1 MDKNLDPIAKELF
14 GKIRTQF
21 PKIKLGD
28 ANSNVTDRPKDARF
42 FEFDFVKNGKN
53 LGSISISIADA
64 ENEAA
69 EDDLADNDGMVV
81 MYSNEITDDQPD
93 SVKRQ
98 WFNFLRELREFAK
111 QKMMHFSIRD
121 ITKKNLD
128 KRDYQHLAKN
138 NGDGSMTESKLW
150 GTSKTSYQQMGEAKL
165 IVRHTQPVNYAHAA
179 GRTLHI
185 ESIHVENSQGERFK
199 YPVKHLNGARALAT
213 HVAHGGT
220 PYDGIGQH
228 ITGLSEELNKL
239 RMFKGYVDRNS
250 MVSEAMGTIQ
260 TKVYERIDQVKKEIR
275 SLQNQSYY
283 QSFAESFVV
292 NEAQEIPEDVVND
305 WIDRLTIRSF
315 NEELKNVFPY
325 IYKLVGEEV
334 DVIKEL
340 TAEDL
345 LGEDGMDEGYY
356 KDPDGDDESAED
368 REDKKDNEKRRREED
383 GMDEGAKWRDPKY
396 KDKLYTQEPDDGE
409 GDRHDYYYDTRPDND
424 PGEKHSTF
432 NRRKD
437 TDKLHYDYGDY
448 QVGQKAKVGDR
459 AKKGLLTKNAI
470 RVVKDRIR
478 GTQGDHPTPNLPE
491 EDQFEAFLNDL
502 VSEESDLFNT
512 DEESQSASIQTL
524 NQLIA
529 QEFPVG
535 ADGTNAIQS
544 LQGIIDDQEFTDA
557 IKQLGKVNPEMDIR
571 EFLKSYLEKHD
582 EENGTDIASKINFD
596 STTPAPTEPV
606 AAAPAPAAA
615 PVDPAAAPVDP
626 AAAAVP
632 AAPAPVAEEKEDP
645 PFDPDPPKKDG
656 DKDQFGNT
664 IKNKARHLAKKGMAA
679 AIAKAKKAGATAE
692 TMVNFGSGEMSLG
705 EAITKAGMDVEE
717 FFEGTGKQNEVV
729 EFVKSMYDETTGNF
743 PKGETGVLLAV
754 EKQFGEDAAKMAHSV
769 ISELSQVYE
778 SKRLRQLAGITE
790 AGLGGMN
797 MDVDQMFKNM
807 SNTPGAT
814 KTSNFKS
821 TIDGKQDDSEAGY
834 NAAMGKFR
842 DMAGGMGFGAD
853 GENPASGMMKGIQ
866 DKFGNMTKGMNMPT
880 MPGAP
885 AQAPTQSAAPTPTK
899 QDPKTMLKA
908 LPDAKLS
915 TMSGDEAKKMLA
927 DLKKMAGI

>member
-1 MDKNLDPIAKELF
+1 MDKNLEPIAKELF

-21 PKIKLGD
+21 PKIQLGD
-28 ANSNVTDRPKDARF
+28 ANSEVTDRPKDARF

-53 LGSISISIADA
+53 LGSISISIASNQA
-64 ENEAA
+64 EID
-69 EDDLADNDGMVV
+69 EDDTADNDGMVV
-81 MYSNEITDDQPD
+81 MYSNDIVDNQHAG
-93 SVKRQ
+93 VKKQ

-111 QKMMHFSIRD
+111 QRMMNFSIRD
-121 ITKKNLD
+121 ITKNNLD

-138 NGDGSMTESKLW
+138 NGEGSMTESKLW

-283 QSFAESFVV
+283 ESFAESFVV

-340 TAEDL
+340 
-345 LGEDGMDEGYY
+345 
-356 KDPDGDDESAED
+356 SAED
-368 REDKKDNEKRRREED
+368 ILDEVFDGDKETGSTHKGGKVTKTAHGVKHEKTD
-383 GMDEGAKWRDPKY
+383 Y
-396 KDKLYTQEPDDGE
+396 DDGGKDWE
-409 GDRHDYYYDTRPDND
+409 RKEPKSRWDHDAILD
-424 PGEKHSTF
+424 P
-432 NRRKD
+432 
-437 TDKLHYDYGDY
+437 
-448 QVGQKAKVGDR
+448 
-459 AKKGLLTKNAI
+459 
-470 RVVKDRIR
+470 
-478 GTQGDHPTPNLPE
+478 
-491 EDQFEAFLNDL
+491 EDQFEAFLNNL

-529 QEFPVG
+529 QEFPAGV
-535 ADGTNAIQS
+535 DGTNAIQS
-544 LQGIIDDQEFTDA
+544 LKGVIDDQEFTDA

-596 STTPAPTEPV
+596 STTPAPTEP
-606 AAAPAPAAA
+606 APEAP
-615 PVDPAAAPVDP
+615 PVDP
-626 AAAAVP
+626 AAAAPAPEAPPVDP
-632 AAPAPVAEEKEDP
+632 AAAAPAAAAPVAEEKEDP
-645 PFDPDPPKKDG
+645 PFDGPYTKKG
-656 DKDQFGNT
+656 ENDKDQYGNPV
-664 IKNKARHLAKKGMAA
+664 KHKARHLAKKGMAD

-754 EKQFGEDAAKMAHSV
+754 EKQFGEDAAKMAHGV

-790 AGLGGMN
+790 SGLGGMN

-807 SNTPGAT
+807 SNKPGAT

-834 NAAMGKFR
+834 NSAMGKFR
-842 DMAGGMGFGAD
+842 DMAGGMGFDAG
-853 GENPASGMMKGIQ
+853 GEDPVGGMMKGIQ
-866 DKFGNMTKGMNMPT
+866 DKFGNMTKSMNMPN

-885 AQAPTQSAAPTPTK
+885 GQSTAPTQAPAK
-899 QDPKTMLKA
+899 QDPKAMLKA
-908 LPDAKLS
+908 LPDTKLS
-915 TMSGDEAKKMLA
+915 TMSGDEARKMLA